1 MENKQRTFFFFFFLF
16 KIYIYLRLKK
26 SCLGFPLLHVKD
38 LHVFGVLN
46 LDDLI
51 DFLRK
56 PARIKQEG
64 NVNPGIL
71 LEYVVPLIYLIFE
84 LLIMFEDGLVDSLS
98 LIMEI

>member
-1 MENKQRTFFFFFFLF
+1 
-16 KIYIYLRLKK
+16 
-26 SCLGFPLLHVKD
+26 
-38 LHVFGVLN
+38 

-56 PARIKQEG
+56 PARFKQEG

-71 LEYVVPLIYLIFE
+71 ESVAYLIFE
-84 LLIMFEDGLVDSLS
+84 LVTMFEDGLDDLLS

>member
-1 MENKQRTFFFFFFLF
+1 
-16 KIYIYLRLKK
+16 
-26 SCLGFPLLHVKD
+26 LGFPLLHVKD

-56 PARIKQEG
+56 PARIKQES

-71 LEYVVPLIYLIFE
+71 ESVALVIYLIFE
-84 LLIMFEDGLVDSLS
+84 FVIMFEDGLVDSLS

>member
-1 MENKQRTFFFFFFLF
+1 M
-16 KIYIYLRLKK
+16 
-26 SCLGFPLLHVKD
+26 GFPLLHVKD

-56 PARIKQEG
+56 PARIKQES

-71 LEYVVPLIYLIFE
+71 ESVALVICLIFE
-84 LLIMFEDGLVDSLS
+84 FVIMFEDGLVDSLS